1 MCLTAGERDQTTKC
15 LNLDYIKISS
25 DKVVFSLAET
35 LETSWPGHH
44 IPHIEIKTFQDTEHY
59 IAAHLKQYI
68 KMTAP
73 FRNTS
78 TIQLLLSFLQPHKPI
93 PDANF

>member
-44 IPHIEIKTFQDTEHY
+44 IPHIEIKTFQDTEHF
-59 IAAHLKQYI
+59 IVADLKQYI
-68 KMTAP
+68 KMT
-73 FRNTS
+73 N
-78 TIQLLLSFLQPHKPI
+78 QLLLSFLQPHKPI
-93 PDANF
+93 PVTNF